1 MCILQ
6 SIYNV
11 KQRIYKACREPIEEP
26 SAECVERD
34 LKMINS
40 DNYFDK
46 CCYVRY
52 RKAGKMRSEC
62 LGIFR
67 EDFMDI
73 PEFIDGLEADLP
85 EIKIYEFNCNSS
97 YLKIFVLV
105 FALFNLLF

>member
-73 PEFIDGLEADLP
+73 PEFIDGLEADLQKLKYMNL
-85 EIKIYEFNCNSS
+85 IAILSILK
-97 YLKIFVLV
+97 YLF
-105 FALFNLLF
+105 

>member
-52 RKAGKMRSEC
+52 RKAGKMSSEC

-67 EDFMDI
+67 RDFIDI
-73 PEFIDGLEADLP
+73 PNLIDIWEKDSP
-85 EIKIYEFNCNSS
+85 EMKIYEFNCNSS